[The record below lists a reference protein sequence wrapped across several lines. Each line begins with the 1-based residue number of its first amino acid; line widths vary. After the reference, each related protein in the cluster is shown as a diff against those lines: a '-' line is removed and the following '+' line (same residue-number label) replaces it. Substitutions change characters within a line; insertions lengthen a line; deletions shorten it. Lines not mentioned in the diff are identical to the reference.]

1 MWYFVGK
8 SYVETK
14 SRNTLDFETAQSKW
28 SLFGICLFI
37 RLWYRKYTILYN
49 LKTYKYWIVSTAGN
63 RKLWNMLVMII
74 FSNNIM
80 IWNYNNYFE
89 IRYLIS
95 ADRIKWNDR
104 EEKMWGAK
112 LLKPYSSS
120 CRIKIYA
127 TTNIIII

>member
-1 MWYFVGK
+1 
-8 SYVETK
+8 
-14 SRNTLDFETAQSKW
+14 
-28 SLFGICLFI
+28 
-37 RLWYRKYTILYN
+37 
-49 LKTYKYWIVSTAGN
+49 
-63 RKLWNMLVMII
+63 MLVMVI

-80 IWNYNNYFE
+80 IWNYNNYVG

-120 CRIKIYA
+120 CRIEMYA
-127 TTNIIII
+127 TTNIIIIKENYFLCYIFLVKCSVPTSHRKGFPV